1 MGKREDCIDKLAA
14 QLKVWVAETD
24 VLKAKAGKGT
34 VEVKIAIHKE
44 VEILNK
50 KIQDAQKTLQEI
62 KEKTGDAWENLAEG
76 ANKAWN
82 DLKEAMRQAGE
93 KFK

>member
-1 MGKREDCIDKLAA
+1 MGKREDYIDKMAA
-14 QLKVWVAETD
+14 QLKIWSAEID

-34 VEVKIAIHKE
+34 VEIKTAFHKD

-50 KIQDAQKTLQEI
+50 KMQDAQKKLQEI
-62 KEKTGDAWENLAEG
+62 GEKTGDAWESLAEG
-76 ANKAWN
+76 ANKAWK
-82 DLKEAMRQAGE
+82 DLREAMHKAGE

>member
-1 MGKREDCIDKLAA
+1 MGKREDYVDRLAA
-14 QLKVWVAETD
+14 QLKVWGAEID
-24 VLKAKAGKGT
+24 VLKAKAEKET

-50 KIQDAQKTLQEI
+50 KMQDLQRRIKEI
-62 KEKTGDAWENLAEG
+62 KEKTGDAWESLAEG

-82 DLKEAMRQAGE
+82 DLREAVHQAGE

>member
-1 MGKREDCIDKLAA
+1 MGKREEYVDRLNA
-14 QLKVWVAETD
+14 QLKVWGAEIE
-24 VLKAKAGKGT
+24 VLKAKAGKEA

-50 KIQDAQKTLQEI
+50 KMQDAQKKLQEI
-62 KEKTGDAWENLAEG
+62 GKKTGDAWESLAEG
-76 ANKAWN
+76 ANKAWD
-82 DLKEAMRQAGE
+82 DLREAMHQAGE

>member
-1 MGKREDCIDKLAA
+1 MGKREDYIDKLAA
-14 QLKVWVAETD
+14 QLKVWSAEID

-34 VEVKIAIHKE
+34 VEVKIAILKE

-50 KIQDAQKTLQEI
+50 KMQDAQKKIKQI
-62 KEKTGDAWENLAEG
+62 KEKTGDAWESLAEG
-76 ANKAWN
+76 TNKAWN
-82 DLKEAMRQAGE
+82 DLKEAVHQATA

>member
-1 MGKREDCIDKLAA
+1 MGKREDYIDKLAA
-14 QLKVWVAETD
+14 QLKVWVAEID
-24 VLKAKAGKGT
+24 VLKARAEKGT

-50 KIQDAQKTLQEI
+50 KMQDAQKKLQEI
-62 KEKTGDAWENLAEG
+62 KEKTGNAWESLAEG

-82 DLKEAMRQAGE
+82 DLREAVHQAGE